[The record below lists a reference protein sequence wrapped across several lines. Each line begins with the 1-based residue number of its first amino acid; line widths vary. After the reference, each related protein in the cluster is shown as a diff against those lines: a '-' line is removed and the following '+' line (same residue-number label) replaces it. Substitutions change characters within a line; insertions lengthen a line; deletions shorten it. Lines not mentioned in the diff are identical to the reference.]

1 MIIYEELEGLETEK
15 VNPKTENIDT
25 LSAFEIAKVMN
36 EEDKKVPLYVE
47 KSLSEI
53 ATLSELIYQKIEKGG
68 RCIYVGAGTSGRL
81 GVIDAAE
88 TIPTFNLPPGT
99 FVAIIA
105 GGKEAMVKPVEEIE
119 DNEEE
124 GKNEIKNLN
133 VGQKDVVIGISAS
146 GRTPFV
152 IGALLEA
159 KKRGAATGCV
169 VNTSHSRI
177 ASIVDIPIE
186 VITGPEVIMG
196 STRLKAGTAQKI
208 VLNMLSTIS
217 MIRMGKVYKNLM
229 VDVTPINEK
238 LIDRAER
245 IISLATGVSRE
256 EAKELL
262 RAAHMEPKV
271 AIVMALTK
279 KDYTE
284 AKRLL
289 ELYHGRVR
297 EVLKYTYK
305 EVE

>member
-1 MIIYEELEGLETEK
+1 MIASEKLEILETEK

-25 LSAFEIAKVMN
+25 LSALEIAKIMN
-36 EEDKKVPLYVE
+36 QEDKKVPLYVE
-47 KSLSEI
+47 KSLNEI
-53 ATLSELIYQKIEKGG
+53 ANLAELISQKVKYGG

-88 TIPTFNLPPGT
+88 TIPTFNLPPGV
-99 FVAIIA
+99 FVAVIA
-105 GGKEAMVKPVEEIE
+105 GGKEAMEKPIEEIE

-124 GKNEIKNLN
+124 GRKQIRELN
-133 VGQKDVVIGISAS
+133 VEEKDVVIGISAS

-152 IGALLEA
+152 IGALSEA
-159 KKRGAATGCV
+159 KKRGAKTGCI

-177 ASIVDIPIE
+177 AGMVDIPIE
-186 VITGPEVIMG
+186 VVTGPEVIMG

-238 LIDRAER
+238 LVDRAER
-245 IISLATGVSRE
+245 IITLATGVSRDK
-256 EAKELL
+256 ARELL
-262 RAAHMEPKV
+262 KASNMEPKV
-271 AIVMALTK
+271 AIVMALTE
-279 KDYTE
+279 KDYDQ

-289 ELYHGRVR
+289 ELHDGKVR